1 MSFYK
6 KQEFDFIQRT
16 KKIIEQYDSIH
27 FENSNEKFEK
37 TLFIN
42 CLLGLLIIPQ
52 QYWFDNLPDT
62 KTNNSWGILESEI
75 NFIVEDNKSVKNI
88 TRHLRNSISHYTFQI
103 IANKSNEIEKI
114 KFTDLDIKKKL
125 KSFEA
130 NINIDNL
137 KKFTYNLTDFLTAE
151 INRQK

>member
-1 MSFYK
+1 M
-6 KQEFDFIQRT
+6 
-16 KKIIEQYDSIH
+16 
-27 FENSNEKFEK
+27 
-37 TLFIN
+37 
-42 CLLGLLIIPQ
+42 
-52 QYWFDNLPDT
+52 PDT

>member
-103 IANKSNEIEKI
+103 IANKSNEIEK
-114 KFTDLDIKKKL
+114 
-125 KSFEA
+125 
-130 NINIDNL
+130 N
-137 KKFTYNLTDFLTAE
+137 
-151 INRQK
+151 